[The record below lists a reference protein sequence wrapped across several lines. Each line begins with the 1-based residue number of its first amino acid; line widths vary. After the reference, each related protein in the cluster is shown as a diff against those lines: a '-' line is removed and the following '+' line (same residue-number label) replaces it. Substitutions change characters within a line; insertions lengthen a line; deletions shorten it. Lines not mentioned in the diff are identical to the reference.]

1 MTNIVRPGA
10 LELFAGG
17 DLDWDAHTIKL
28 VFLDAGYTYSASH
41 DFLNDV
47 GGSTR
52 VYTHTLA
59 SKTKTDGVLSAADAL
74 VTMPAGDTIVQAW
87 LYRDTG
93 VESTSPLIAYYD
105 QDDAGQPFDYTPDGT
120 TSTLIDMPSSAYG
133 LLSI

>member
-17 DLDWDAHTIKL
+17 DLDWDAHTIKI
-28 VFLDAGYTYSASH
+28 VFLDAGYTYSSSH

-47 GGSTR
+47 GAATR
-52 VYTHTLA
+52 VYTHTLTT
-59 SKTKTDGVLSAADAL
+59 KTKTDGNLSAADAL

-93 VESTSPLIAYYD
+93 VESTSPLIAYFD
-105 QDDAGQPFDYTPDGT
+105 QDDAGQPYNYTPDGL
-120 TSTLIDMPSSAYG
+120 TSVLIDMPSSTYG